1 MLLRSEKR
9 KVQMIPLGQIVPNPN
24 QPRVCWREEELEE
37 LCSSIRQAGVLQP
50 ITVRREKNGY
60 ELIAGERRLRAAG
73 MAGLTEIPA
82 LVLPCTVEESASYA
96 LIENIQRQDLDF
108 FEEAAAFSQ
117 LCRQQAITQEELAR
131 RLGKSQAYVANKM
144 RLLRFSQE
152 EQQSM
157 RDHGLSE
164 RHARALL
171 RVEDA
176 DIRVKLLQTV
186 IRKKMT
192 VRETEALVEKYA
204 APPKRKTKPRF
215 FVKDVRLFLNTINHA
230 IEVMQQAGVR
240 AQADRRETE
249 QYFEYIV
256 RIPK

>member
-108 FEEAAAFSQ
+108 FEEASAFSQ

-144 RLLRFSQE
+144 RLLRFS
-152 EQQSM
+152 
-157 RDHGLSE
+157 
-164 RHARALL
+164 
-171 RVEDA
+171 
-176 DIRVKLLQTV
+176 
-186 IRKKMT
+186 
-192 VRETEALVEKYA
+192 
-204 APPKRKTKPRF
+204 
-215 FVKDVRLFLNTINHA
+215 
-230 IEVMQQAGVR
+230 
-240 AQADRRETE
+240 
-249 QYFEYIV
+249 
-256 RIPK
+256 